1 MLELLP
7 PPPTDPL
14 WDLTA
19 EFAADERPERLNL
32 VLGVYRDAAGR
43 TPVMA
48 AVREA
53 EIRLAERSASK
64 EYRGLSGNTAFNRAL
79 VEMVLGSEGSGG
91 PAGRAAAVQ
100 TVAGSGALRLLADL
114 VCRTRPGTT
123 VWISDPAYVNHR
135 PILEA
140 AGLRV
145 RPYGWVDADGGFD
158 AAGVLRELSGVRRD
172 DVVLLQGCCHNP
184 TGVDPSPQDW
194 AALAELAV
202 RDGWVPFVDLAYH
215 GLGGGLEADLA
226 ATRMLAARVPEMLI
240 AVSCS
245 KNFGLYSDRTGCAI
259 VLGAS
264 GQAVRHAETTLQ
276 NAARTL
282 YSMPPEHGAAVVT
295 TILEDERLS
304 ALWRAE
310 LDVMRG
316 RIAANRTDLTA
327 HLSAL
332 GCEVQARSLAR
343 QKGMFSMLPL
353 SAEQMLRLRRQF
365 AIYGTTSGR
374 INIAGIPAHRIPFLA
389 QGIAAVLGTGS
400 GASADAVAAAG
411 ADTGDGARARQ
422 SPAVSSMP

>member
-14 WDLTA
+14 WDLTY
-19 EFAADERPERLNL
+19 EFGADERPERMNL
-32 VLGVYRDAAGR
+32 VLGVYRDHTGR

-48 AVREA
+48 AVRAA

-64 EYRGLSGNTAFNRAL
+64 EYRGLSGNAAFNRAL
-79 VEMVLGSEGSGG
+79 LAMVMG
-91 PAGRAAAVQ
+91 PGPDGAADRAAAVQ

-114 VCRTRPGTT
+114 ICRTRPGTT

-140 AGLRV
+140 AGLKV
-145 RPYGWVDADGGFD
+145 RTYGWCDAGGGFD
-158 AAGVLRELSGVRRD
+158 ASGVLRELRGARRD
-172 DVVLLQGCCHNP
+172 DVVLLQGSCHNP
-184 TGVDPSPQDW
+184 TGVDPSPDEW
-194 AALAELAV
+194 EALADLAV
-202 RDGWVPFVDLAYH
+202 QSGWVPFVDLAYH
-215 GLGGGLEADLA
+215 GLGDGLEADLL

-259 VLGAS
+259 VVGAS
-264 GQAVRHAETTLQ
+264 GQAVRHAETALQ

-295 TILEDERLS
+295 TILEDDGLR
-304 ALWRAE
+304 AAWQAE
-310 LDVMRG
+310 LEVMRG
-316 RIAANRTDLTA
+316 RITANRKDLTV

-332 GCEVQARSLAR
+332 GHEVRAESLAR

-353 SAEQMLRLRRQF
+353 TAPQMLRLRREF

-374 INIAGIPAHRIPFLA
+374 INIAGIAAHRIPSLA
-389 QGIAAVLGTGS
+389 QGIASVLG
-400 GASADAVAAAG
+400 AADMS
-411 ADTGDGARARQ
+411 R
-422 SPAVSSMP
+422 

>member
-14 WDLTA
+14 WDLTY
-19 EFAADERPERLNL
+19 EFGSDERAERLNL
-32 VLGVYRDAAGR
+32 VLGVYRDPAGR

-53 EIRLAERSASK
+53 EIRLAERSESK
-64 EYRGLSGNTAFNRAL
+64 EYRGLSGNAAFNRAL
-79 VEMVLGSEGSGG
+79 LTMVLGPGAE
-91 PAGRAAAVQ
+91 ADRAAAVQ

-114 VCRTRPGTT
+114 ICRTRPGTT

-145 RPYGWVDADGGFD
+145 RTYGWCDDEGGFD
-158 AAGVLRELSGVRRD
+158 SAGVLADLAAAGRD

-184 TGVDPSPQDW
+184 TGADPSREDW
-194 AALAELAV
+194 AALADLAV
-202 RDGWVPFVDLAYH
+202 RHGWVPFVDLAYH
-215 GLGGGLEADLA
+215 GLGDGLEADLW
-226 ATRMLAARVPEMLI
+226 ATRHLAARVPEMLI

-264 GQAVRHAETTLQ
+264 GRSVRHAETALQ

-295 TILEDERLS
+295 TVLEDEGLR

-316 RIAANRTDLTA
+316 RIEANRSELTA
-327 HLSAL
+327 LL
-332 GCEVQARSLAR
+332 GAHGHEDPARSLAR
-343 QKGMFSMLPL
+343 QRGMFSMLPL
-353 SAEQMLRLRRQF
+353 TSQEMLRLRREH
-365 AIYGTTSGR
+365 AIYGTTAGR
-374 INIAGIPAHRIPFLA
+374 INIAGIPADRIPCLA
-389 QGIAAVLGTGS
+389 RGIAAVLAT
-400 GASADAVAAAG
+400 
-411 ADTGDGARARQ
+411 R
-422 SPAVSSMP
+422 

>member
-14 WDLTA
+14 WDLTY
-19 EFAADERPERLNL
+19 EFGTDERPERLNL
-32 VLGVYRDAAGR
+32 VLGVYRDQTGT

-53 EIRLAERSASK
+53 EIRLAERSESK
-64 EYRGLSGNTAFNRAL
+64 EYRGLSGNAAFNSSL
-79 VEMVLGSEGSGG
+79 LDLVLGPGPGG
-91 PAGRAAAVQ
+91 PSDRAAAVQ

-114 VCRTRPGTT
+114 IWRTRPGTT
-123 VWISDPAYVNHR
+123 VWVSDPAYVNHR

-140 AGLRV
+140 AGLKV
-145 RPYGWVDADGGFD
+145 RPYGWRDAEGGFD
-158 AAGVLRELSGVRRD
+158 TAGVLRELSRARRE

-184 TGVDPSPQDW
+184 TGVDPLLDDW
-194 AALAELAV
+194 KALADSAV
-202 RDGWVPFVDLAYH
+202 RGGWVPFVDLAYH
-215 GLGGGLEADLA
+215 GLGDGLEADLR

-245 KNFGLYSDRTGCAI
+245 KNFGLYSDRVGCAI

-264 GQAVRHAETTLQ
+264 GQAVRHAETALQ

-295 TILEDERLS
+295 TILEDAGLR
-304 ALWRAE
+304 AAWRAE

-316 RIAANRTDLTA
+316 RIMANRADLAA

-332 GCEVQARSLAR
+332 GCGERTRSLAR

-353 SAEQMLRLRRQF
+353 APHQMLRLRRQH
-365 AIYGTTSGR
+365 AVYGTTSGR
-374 INIAGIPAHRIPFLA
+374 INIAGIPANRIPHLA
-389 QGIAAVLGTGS
+389 QGIAAVLDE
-400 GASADAVAAAG
+400 ADAPRVIL
-411 ADTGDGARARQ
+411 
-422 SPAVSSMP
+422 PA

>member
-14 WDLTA
+14 WDLTY
-19 EFAADERPERLNL
+19 EFGSDERAERLNL
-32 VLGVYRDAAGR
+32 VLGVYRDPSGR

-53 EIRLAERSASK
+53 EIRLAERSESK
-64 EYRGLSGNTAFNRAL
+64 EYRGLSGNAAFNRAL
-79 VEMVLGSEGSGG
+79 LAMVLGPGAE
-91 PAGRAAAVQ
+91 ADRAAAVQ

-114 VCRTRPGTT
+114 ICRTRPGTT

-145 RPYGWVDADGGFD
+145 RTYGWCDDEGGFD
-158 AAGVLRELSGVRRD
+158 SEGVLAELGRAERD

-184 TGVDPSPQDW
+184 TGADPSGEDW

-202 RDGWVPFVDLAYH
+202 RGGWVPFVDLAYH
-215 GLGGGLEADLA
+215 GLGDGLEADLW
-226 ATRMLAARVPEMLI
+226 ATRHLAARVPEMLI

-264 GQAVRHAETTLQ
+264 GRSVRHAETALQ

-295 TILEDERLS
+295 TVLEDDGLR

-310 LDVMRG
+310 LDVMRD
-316 RIAANRTDLTA
+316 RIEANRSELTA
-327 HLSAL
+327 RLSAQ
-332 GCEVQARSLAR
+332 GHEAQARSLAR
-343 QKGMFSMLPL
+343 QRGMFSMLPL
-353 SAEQMLRLRRQF
+353 TSQEMLRLRREH
-365 AIYGTTSGR
+365 AIYGTTAGR
-374 INIAGIPAHRIPFLA
+374 INIAGIPADRIPCLA
-389 QGIAAVLGTGS
+389 RGIAAVLGT
-400 GASADAVAAAG
+400 
-411 ADTGDGARARQ
+411 R
-422 SPAVSSMP
+422 

>member
-14 WDLTA
+14 WDLTY
-19 EFAADERPERLNL
+19 EFGSDERAERLNL
-32 VLGVYRDAAGR
+32 VLGVYRDQTGR

-53 EIRLAERSASK
+53 EIRLAERSESK
-64 EYRGLSGNTAFNRAL
+64 EYRGLSGNAAFNRAL
-79 VEMVLGSEGSGG
+79 LDLVLGPQG
-91 PAGRAAAVQ
+91 PSDRAAAVQ

-114 VCRTRPGTT
+114 ICRTRPGTT

-140 AGLRV
+140 AGLEV
-145 RPYGWVDADGGFD
+145 RTFGWCDAEGGFD
-158 AAGVLRELSGVRRD
+158 AAGVLRDLAGARRD

-184 TGVDPSPQDW
+184 TGADPAPEDW
-194 AALAELAV
+194 AALAELAA

-215 GLGGGLEADLA
+215 GLGDGLEADLA
-226 ATRMLAARVPEMLI
+226 ATRLLAERVPEMLI

-264 GQAVRHAETTLQ
+264 ARAVRHAETALQ

-295 TILEDERLS
+295 TVLEDAGLRD
-304 ALWRAE
+304 LWRAE
-310 LDVMRG
+310 LDAMRA
-316 RIAANRTDLTA
+316 RIEANRTDLAARLTA
-327 HLSAL
+327 TGWQA
-332 GCEVQARSLAR
+332 QARSLAGQR
-343 QKGMFSMLPL
+343 GMFSMLPL
-353 SAEQMLRLRRQF
+353 TAQEMLRLRREY
-365 AIYGTTSGR
+365 AIYGTTAGR
-374 INIAGIPAHRIPFLA
+374 INIAGIPADRIPCLA
-389 QGIAAVLGTGS
+389 RGIAGVL
-400 GASADAVAAAG
+400 AG
-411 ADTGDGARARQ
+411 R
-422 SPAVSSMP
+422 

>member
-14 WDLTA
+14 WDLTY
-19 EFAADERPERLNL
+19 EFGSDERPERLNL
-32 VLGVYRDAAGR
+32 VLGVYRDQTGT

-53 EIRLAERSASK
+53 ELRLARRSESK
-64 EYRGLSGNTAFNRAL
+64 EYRGLSGNAAFNRSL
-79 VEMVLGSEGSGG
+79 LGLVLGQDG
-91 PAGRAAAVQ
+91 PAERAAAVQ

-114 VCRTRPGTT
+114 VHRTRPGAT

-135 PILEA
+135 PIFEA

-145 RPYGWVDADGGFD
+145 RTYGWRDAAGGFD
-158 AAGVLRELSGVRRD
+158 TEGVLRELREAGRD

-184 TGVDPSPQDW
+184 TGVDPLLDDW
-194 AALAELAV
+194 EALAEAAA

-215 GLGGGLEADLA
+215 GLGDGLAADLLP
-226 ATRMLAARVPEMLI
+226 TRMLAARIPEMLI

-245 KNFGLYSDRTGCAI
+245 KNFGLYSDRVGCAI
-259 VLGAS
+259 VVGSTA
-264 GQAVRHAETTLQ
+264 QAVRHAETALQ

-295 TILEDERLS
+295 TILQDEGLRAS
-304 ALWRAE
+304 WSAE
-310 LDVMRG
+310 LDVMRE
-316 RIAANRTDLTA
+316 RIMSNRADLTA
-327 HLSAL
+327 HLGAL
-332 GCEVQARSLAR
+332 GCTEQAASLAR

-353 SAEQMLRLRRQF
+353 TSQQMLRLRRQY

-374 INIAGIPAHRIPFLA
+374 INIAGIPAHRIPCLA
-389 QGIAAVLGTGS
+389 QGIAAVLDRPEVPRMREP
-400 GASADAVAAAG
+400 AAVP
-411 ADTGDGARARQ
+411 DRARA
-422 SPAVSSMP
+422 

>member
-14 WDLTA
+14 WDLTY
-19 EFAADERPERLNL
+19 EFGTDDRPERLNL
-32 VLGVYRDAAGR
+32 VLGVYRDQTGT

-53 EIRLAERSASK
+53 EIRLAERSESK
-64 EYRGLSGNTAFNRAL
+64 EYRGLSGNAAFNRSL
-79 VEMVLGSEGSGG
+79 LDLVLGPGPGG
-91 PAGRAAAVQ
+91 PADRAAAVQ

-114 VCRTRPGTT
+114 IWRTRPGTT
-123 VWISDPAYVNHR
+123 VWVSDPAYVNHR

-140 AGLRV
+140 AGLKV
-145 RPYGWVDADGGFD
+145 RPYGWRDAEGGFD
-158 AAGVLRELSGVRRD
+158 TAGVLRELREARRD

-184 TGVDPSPQDW
+184 TGVDPLLDDW
-194 AALAELAV
+194 EALAESAV
-202 RDGWVPFVDLAYH
+202 RGGWVPFVDLAYH
-215 GLGGGLEADLA
+215 GLGDGLDADLL
-226 ATRMLAARVPEMLI
+226 ATRMLAERVPEMLI

-245 KNFGLYSDRTGCAI
+245 KNFGLYSDRVGCAI

-264 GQAVRHAETTLQ
+264 ARSVRHAETALQ

-295 TILEDERLS
+295 TILEDEGLR
-304 ALWRAE
+304 AAWRAE

-316 RIAANRTDLTA
+316 RIMANRADLVA

-332 GCEVQARSLAR
+332 GRTEQARSLAR

-353 SAEQMLRLRRQF
+353 TPQQMLRLRRQY
-365 AIYGTTSGR
+365 AVYGTTSGR
-374 INIAGIPAHRIPFLA
+374 INIAGIPANRIPRLA
-389 QGIAAVLGTGS
+389 QGIAAVLDT
-400 GASADAVAAAG
+400 ADAPRVIL
-411 ADTGDGARARQ
+411 
-422 SPAVSSMP
+422 PA

>member
-7 PPPTDPL
+7 PPPVDPL
-14 WDLTA
+14 WELTD
-19 EFAADERPERLNL
+19 EFGADARSERLNL
-32 VLGVYRDAAGR
+32 VLGVYRDPAGA

-53 EIRLAERSASK
+53 EIRLAERSESK

-79 VEMVLGSEGSGG
+79 LTMVLGPNG

-114 VCRTRPGTT
+114 ICRTRPGAT

-140 AGLRV
+140 AGLKV
-145 RPYGWVDADGGFD
+145 RPYGWRDAEGGFD
-158 AAGVLRELSGVRRD
+158 AAGVLRELRGAGRD

-184 TGVDPSPQDW
+184 TGVDPSWDDW
-194 AALAELAV
+194 EALADAAA

-215 GLGGGLEADLA
+215 GLGDGLEADLL

-259 VLGAS
+259 VIGAS
-264 GQAVRHAETTLQ
+264 APAVRHAETALQ

-295 TILEDERLS
+295 AILEDDGLR
-304 ALWRAE
+304 AAWRAE
-310 LDVMRG
+310 LDVMRI
-316 RIAANRTDLTA
+316 RIMDNRAALTA
-327 HLSAL
+327 HLSDL
-332 GCEVQARSLAR
+332 GHAAQARSLAG
-343 QKGMFSMLPL
+343 QKGMFSMLSL
-353 SAEQMLRLRRQF
+353 TAEQMLRLRREF

-374 INIAGIPAHRIPFLA
+374 INIAGIAAHRIPCLA
-389 QGIAAVLGTGS
+389 RGIAGVLGTS
-400 GASADAVAAAG
+400 G
-411 ADTGDGARARQ
+411 R
-422 SPAVSSMP
+422 